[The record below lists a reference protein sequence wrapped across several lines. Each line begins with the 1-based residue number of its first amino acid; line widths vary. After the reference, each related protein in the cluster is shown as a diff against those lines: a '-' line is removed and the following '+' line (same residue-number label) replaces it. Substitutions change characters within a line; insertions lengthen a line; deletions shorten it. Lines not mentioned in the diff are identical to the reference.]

1 MAKTMAIT
9 EIPRTSRERVVVNS
23 SEAPRAGCRVSTLVA
38 TLRGKVM
45 RLGTTWSEDKE
56 IMVRGVGVR
65 LAVYEAVCEA
75 SMATLNSKDRDI
87 ADKIANS
94 TKLQIRRCDLPKCV
108 MLVHLDQVHA

>member
-1 MAKTMAIT
+1 
-9 EIPRTSRERVVVNS
+9 
-23 SEAPRAGCRVSTLVA
+23 
-38 TLRGKVM
+38 M

-87 ADKIANS
+87 AL
-94 TKLQIRRCDLPKCV
+94 TKLQIRQNCNFEDAISQSALC
-108 MLVHLDQVHA
+108 MHLDQVHA